1 MDCKPG
7 AGLYIFVN
15 LINVGL
21 NRRQLDSHLCFCI
34 PSVVITMCVAPGK
47 LHHTPIRQWESKS
60 EIPSLYYEEHSLSLR
75 DFLNRS
81 RGPHGSLKDILR
93 TTKLLQ
99 KQVLLKQKQ
108 RLLKRYMVFQRVS
121 SERNTFPSILK
132 GETCNRVYASSAHPH
147 NACSSEWHMIS
158 HSEGRYTY
166 IPYFP

>member
-1 MDCKPG
+1 MRNTVFPSG
-7 AGLYIFVN
+7 TSSIGLGDPY
-15 LINVGL
+15 
-21 NRRQLDSHLCFCI
+21 
-34 PSVVITMCVAPGK
+34 
-47 LHHTPIRQWESKS
+47 
-60 EIPSLYYEEHSLSLR
+60 
-75 DFLNRS
+75 
-81 RGPHGSLKDILR
+81 GSLKDILR

-158 HSEGRYTY
+158 HSKWEELGSEYLMNNNPYYY
-166 IPYFP
+166 ILSSQS